1 MSGSES
7 ASRGVDIS
15 IESQRFACDDMRVVR
30 LSGTTAISRSYA
42 IEVDVVCL
50 DRHGIDASTVLGEDV
65 TIVFTPHDL
74 GDEPWEGVQ
83 RIHGMVARIEDRL
96 AAHRDYRTYRFHV
109 APRFDRLS
117 LSASQEIFLGMSVPD
132 ILKAKLDTAGLAT
145 GSDTSDVVLR
155 LEGSY
160 DPREF
165 VVQYKETDRAFV
177 SRLAEHLGI
186 AFFFRHDGDFDQLVL
201 TDQPAGFTTDAPQIP
216 FRQTPELLA
225 ILELSTDQRM
235 VPKTWTIHDYNY
247 RKPQLALLTTEKV
260 APGYAGDVVEY
271 TPHVKT
277 PEAASALAK
286 VRAQE
291 LAAAELVYSGK
302 SNVPA
307 LSPGARIR
315 VTDHPDLDTVDL
327 LVVEVHHEA
336 TQTHGNAGAET
347 NGARGYSNA
356 FRAIPADRMYRPPR
370 VTPRPTIA
378 GLVNGVIDPGSGS
391 SGQYAELDDQGR
403 YRVRFLFDTSNR
415 NGQYSSHPVR
425 MLQNHAGENYGTHF
439 PLKPGI
445 EVMVGFVDGD
455 PDRPVIVG
463 AAANPLTPSP
473 VVAGN
478 AGLHRVKSITGTIID
493 FT

>member
-1 MSGSES
+1 MSGNEG
-7 ASRGVDIS
+7 AGRRIDIS
-15 IESQRFACDDMRVVR
+15 LESSRFDCGDLRVVR
-30 LSGTTAISRSYA
+30 LSGTLAISRSYA

-65 TIVFTPHDL
+65 TIVFMPHDL
-74 GDEPWEGVQ
+74 GGEPWQGPQ

-96 AAHRDYRTYRFHV
+96 AAHLDYRAYRLHV
-109 APRFDRLS
+109 APRLERLA

-145 GSDTSDVVLR
+145 GTDTSDVVLR
-155 LEGSY
+155 LEGTY
-160 DPREF
+160 DARDF
-165 VVQYKETDRAFV
+165 VVQYKETDLAFV
-177 SRLAEHLGI
+177 SRLTEHLGI
-186 AFFFRHDGDFDQLVL
+186 AFFFRHEGDSDQVVL
-201 TDQPAGFTTDAPQIP
+201 TDQPAGFTTAAPQIP
-216 FRQTPELLA
+216 FRQTSELLA
-225 ILELSTDQRM
+225 IHELSTDQRM

-271 TPHVKT
+271 APHVKT
-277 PEAASALAK
+277 PDDASALAK
-286 VRAQE
+286 VRAEEQ
-291 LAAAELVYSGK
+291 AARELVYHGK

-307 LSPGARIR
+307 LTPGARLR
-315 VTDHPDLDTVDL
+315 VTDHPNLDAVDL

-336 TQTHGNAGAET
+336 TQAYGDFGVET
-347 NGARGYSNA
+347 KGYTNT

-378 GLVNGVIDPGSGS
+378 GLINGVIDPGTGGSGH
-391 SGQYAELDDQGR
+391 YAQLDDQGR
-403 YRVRFLFDTSNR
+403 YRVRFLFDTSDR
-415 NGQYSSHPVR
+415 SGQYSSHPVR

-439 PLKPGI
+439 PLKPGV
-445 EVMVGFVDGD
+445 EVLIGFVDGD

-463 AAANPLTPSP
+463 AAANPVTPSP
-473 VVAGN
+473 VVAAN
-478 AGLHRVKSITGTIID
+478 AGLHRIKSINGTIID